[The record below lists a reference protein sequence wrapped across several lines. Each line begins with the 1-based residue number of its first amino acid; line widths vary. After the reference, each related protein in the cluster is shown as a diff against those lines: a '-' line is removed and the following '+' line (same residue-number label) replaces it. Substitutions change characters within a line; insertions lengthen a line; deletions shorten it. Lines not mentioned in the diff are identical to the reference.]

1 MFIIKIRYFERS
13 LIMKKLISFIV
24 VLSILICTCS
34 FSAFA
39 ALDYTDIYYMNGYKI
54 KGSALMVNTVASA
67 TTYSE
72 KINYGK
78 AAALK
83 YYYYGSD
90 SRLYSLSRGDENSFV
105 TNGFDAYSV
114 DYYYTSAT
122 DEYFGAIGRHK
133 VKATSYMIWSS
144 HGCEDDSH
152 VGSVVPDYSDV

>member
-13 LIMKKLISFIV
+13 LIMKKIISFIV

-72 KINYGK
+72 NLNYGK
-78 AAALK
+78 AAELK
-83 YYYYGSD
+83 YYYYSNHM
-90 SRLYSLSRGDENSFV
+90 LYNLSRGNENSFV
-105 TNGFDAYSV
+105 TNGFDGYSV
-114 DYYYTSAT
+114 DYSYTTAT